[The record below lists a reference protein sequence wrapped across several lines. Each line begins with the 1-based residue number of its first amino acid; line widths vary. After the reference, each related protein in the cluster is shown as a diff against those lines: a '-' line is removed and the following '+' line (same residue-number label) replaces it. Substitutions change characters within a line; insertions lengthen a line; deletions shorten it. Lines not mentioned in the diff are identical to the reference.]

1 MASTEITA
9 RADERRILKKYLT
22 WYFRA
27 KQKKALLQGRLHSL
41 QRTIQS
47 ESAENESPSEIEARI
62 QRQAEEAERS
72 VLGIMD
78 ILDCLPADSTERAV
92 MELRHIDCKTWQKI
106 CDTAYLSRSSC
117 FRHYNKGMDTLLES
131 SKVRS
136 IIGLSK

>member
-1 MASTEITA
+1 MASTPIT

-22 WYFRA
+22 RYYRA
-27 KQKKALLQGRLHSL
+27 KEKKALLQSRLHGL
-41 QRTIQS
+41 KKTI
-47 ESAENESPSEIEARI
+47 APGGENFSEIEARM
-62 QRQAEEAERS
+62 QGQAEEAERS

-78 ILDCLPADSTERAV
+78 ILDCLPADSIERTV

-106 CDTAYLSRSSC
+106 CDTAYLSRASC

-131 SKVRS
+131 DKVRS